1 MNTDFGKEVKKK
13 LIDMGRRQSWLI
25 EEVNNRTGMKL
36 DNSYFQKIMRGDR
49 NSKRVTSA
57 ICEILDIKKE
67 LLMIQSKNELF
78 DIIESLC
85 YENDVSIAELCRE
98 TGLRPGLFS
107 DLKSKENA
115 TLSMDRLSVIAD
127 YFDVSTDVFFTKERI
142 GEDQEN
148 KQYRIID
155 SLCKDRGVS
164 FYRMSEESGITRSIM
179 SELKSGRTK
188 SLTSESIIKLAK
200 YFDVSADVILGIDRH
215 EPEQVAVKDHGL
227 DEALS
232 KARELASLLERAE
245 RIINQMGGI
254 YDRH

>member
-1 MNTDFGKEVKKK
+1 
-13 LIDMGRRQSWLI
+13 
-25 EEVNNRTGMKL
+25 
-36 DNSYFQKIMRGDR
+36 
-49 NSKRVTSA
+49 
-57 ICEILDIKKE
+57 
-67 LLMIQSKNELF
+67 MIQSKNELF

-127 YFDVSTDVFFTKERI
+127 YFDVSTDVFFAKERI
-142 GEDQEN
+142 GEDKEN
-148 KQYRIID
+148 EQYRIID

-164 FYRMSEESGITRSIM
+164 FYRMSVESGITRSIM

-232 KARELASLLERAE
+232 KARELSSLLERAE
-245 RIINQMGGI
+245 RIIKQMGGV
-254 YDRH
+254 YGRN